1 LKAENNVLI
10 FTGSTIKMPFQVM
23 KTDNAALVSAHALVA
38 ATGIEVGKK
47 GP

>member
-23 KTDNAALVSAHALVA
+23 NTDNVAIVLAHGLMG
-38 ATGIEVGKK
+38 ATGIGVGKK
-47 GP
+47 GA